1 MALSRLKNII
11 TSKTGRII
19 YVSSDDFDASDSI
32 DNRGNSTLRPFKTI
46 QRALLEVSRFS
57 YRAGLNND
65 SFDSFTILLYPGEYI
80 VDNRPGLSDY
90 NTITALTDSSN
101 FDITS
106 VNNEFYKFNSV
117 DGGAIVPRGCSLV
130 GMDLRRTKIIPKYV
144 PYPSYNEPSGAFANT
159 DTLAA
164 QLGVSYNNEPG
175 LSAILRI
182 TGGCYFWQFT
192 LRDGDTNG
200 VYYREDDFSQLTAPN
215 FSHHKLTGFEYASKT
230 DLDLYYQKIS
240 KAFIQIPDTS
250 GVISNDQIQ
259 TRVEENRIVGPISDV
274 FAIGSIV
281 RNGTTAIAST
291 VDSAGQP
298 TNHGFSVGVSVNI
311 SGADVDANGNL
322 YNGSFIVT
330 SASGNQFT
338 YQMANAPAANA
349 SGTNIEVRVEIDTVD
364 SASPYM
370 FNLSLRS
377 TWGMNAM
384 LADGS
389 RATGFKSMV
398 VAQYTGISLQ
408 KDDRA
413 FVRWNGSTYVN
424 ASYGDGAHLDGDAKY
439 RKGWGHVHVKCSNDA
454 FIQAVSVFAVG
465 YERHFEAENGGDMSI
480 TNSNSNFGNTSLR
493 SVGFKAAAFNK
504 DNSGRITH
512 ILPPKSIS
520 HGTLTLSSVS
530 GTFIP
535 GQTVSQ
541 ENNAGIT
548 GEIVSWD
555 PATGALVV
563 DQINGD
569 FVGSG
574 STYRIY
580 SGTDPANGGTNF
592 GTPTTWVR
600 AVKEVNV
607 NWVSLDIQQTLT
619 NGQVNP
625 GTGVENRLYLYGY
638 TTANGYSATAGPS
651 TKLQGFNIGGR
662 DQDRIY
668 VPLYVDPNVVA
679 NTGLSAPGF
688 KVYSSEI
695 YTTGG
700 YNPVQWDSQNGQWYI
715 RTNDINIF
723 GVLSGQS
730 AQGQYYNA
738 IQFSGIS
745 YVRRIP
751 DTRTLTE
758 RTYRV
763 RYVIPSTRTN
773 PLPRTPITGFVVQP
787 VSTGST
793 NPVYDNTFYIYDVEE
808 YQKYEAGV
816 SDGIYYMTLLKGNV
830 TPSTPNFNNRKFSQ
844 QTTEVYPGFD
854 RDNPKDDPAAATSI
868 ADNEIIGLVYATDG
882 SGNKDNKLSIT
893 KECILDFLG
902 EAKNNL
908 NYDSVNEKL
917 TFGGVDYF
925 LKSKI
930 GDTPENRSVP
940 LNALSPYPGF
950 DVELRRHSI
959 LRSGNHTFEY
969 LGFGPGNYSTAFP
982 STQNRVLTKEEV
994 RLSQSVKENGGVAF
1008 YSGLNSNGELYIGN
1022 NVVNPITG
1030 QVTSEDIATLN
1041 IVGEEGTQVDTF
1053 TEVTISDRLTVLGG
1067 DGNNLD
1073 STFSGPVNFQNT
1085 INVQEGVFN
1094 NLLLNDTLGQ
1104 NVRKFFLAQE
1114 DSSNIG
1120 FPDVDTTLAY
1130 NQGDVCYNIS
1140 VGPGGNLGWVYINGN
1155 WVQWGITDI
1164 GLFNVLGSQL
1174 GLGRSPT
1181 AGYTLDVLGNVL
1193 VDGDLNVTG
1202 QVGFA
1207 GKYSSRSYVGS
1218 GTTGPFDIRD
1228 PASPLPA
1235 GYNHNVNTILVFLNG
1250 VCAKPQN
1257 DASTDPG
1264 DYTVVNNQVVFTSA
1278 IPTTTRIVIR
1288 EFPI

>member
-32 DNRGNSTLRPFKTI
+32 DNRGNSSLRPFKTI

-65 SFDSFTILLYPGEYI
+65 SFDAFTILLMPGEYI
-80 VDNRPGLSDY
+80 IDNRPGLADY
-90 NTITALTDSSN
+90 NTITQLTESSN

-117 DGGAIVPRGCSLV
+117 DGGAIVPRGCSIV
-130 GMDLRRTKIIPKYV
+130 GLDLRRTKIVPKYV
-144 PYPSYNEPSGAFANT
+144 PYPTYNEPSGTYANT

-164 QLGVSYNNEPG
+164 QLGVNYANEPG
-175 LSAILRI
+175 LSAIFRI
-182 TGGCYFWQFT
+182 TGGCYFWQFSI
-192 LRDGDTNG
+192 RDGDSNG
-200 VYYREDDFSQLTAPN
+200 VYYREDNFSQLTAPN
-215 FSHHKLTGFEYASKT
+215 FSHHKLTVFEYASKT

-330 SASGNQFT
+330 SASGSQFT
-338 YQMANAPAANA
+338 YQMSNAPAANA

-377 TWGMNAM
+377 VWGINGMH
-384 LADGS
+384 ADGS

-413 FVRWNGSTYVN
+413 FVTWNGSTYVN
-424 ASYGDGAHLDGDAKY
+424 ASYGDGAHLNGSAKY
-439 RKGWGHVHVKCSNDA
+439 RKGWGHTHVKCSNDA

-465 YERHFEAENGGDMSI
+465 YADHFVALNGGDMSI

-493 SVGFKAAAFNK
+493 SVGFKATAFNK

-520 HGTLTLSSVS
+520 HGTLTLTNVS
-530 GTFIP
+530 GTFVP
-535 GQTVSQ
+535 GQLLYQ
-541 ENNAGIT
+541 EGNSIQ

-555 PATGALVV
+555 SATSTLQV

-569 FVGSG
+569 FETSGGSYRVYSG
-574 STYRIY
+574 S
-580 SGTDPANGGTNF
+580 SPANGGTNY

-600 AVKEVNV
+600 AVKEVNI
-607 NWVSLDIQQTLT
+607 NWVSLDVQQTLT
-619 NGQVNP
+619 NGQVVVS
-625 GTGVENRLYLYGY
+625 GVTENRLYLYGY

-651 TKLQGFNIGGR
+651 TKLQGFNIGKR
-662 DQDRIY
+662 DADRLY
-668 VPLYVDPNVVA
+668 VPLYVDPAVISGS
-679 NTGLSAPGF
+679 GLSQAGY

-715 RTNDINIF
+715 RTNDTTIF
-723 GVLSGQS
+723 GILNGQS
-730 AQGQYYNA
+730 AQGQYYNS
-738 IQFSGIS
+738 IQFTGIS

-751 DTRTLTE
+751 DTRTLSE

-763 RYVIPSTRTN
+763 RFVIPSTRTN
-773 PLPRTPITGFVVQP
+773 PLPRTPISGFIVQP
-787 VSTGST
+787 VSTGTT
-793 NPVYDNTFYIYDVEE
+793 NPVYDNTYYIYDVET
-808 YQKYEAGV
+808 YQEYEAGV
-816 SDGIYYMTLLKGNV
+816 SDGIYYLTLLRGNI
-830 TPSTPNFNNRKFSQ
+830 TPTTPNFNDKKFSQ
-844 QTTEVYPGFD
+844 QVTEVYPGFD
-854 RDNPKDDPAAATSI
+854 RDNPKDDPEAAQSV
-868 ADNEIIGLVYATDG
+868 ADNETIGLVYATDG
-882 SGNKDNKLSIT
+882 QGNKDNKLSIT
-893 KECILDFLG
+893 KECILSFLA
-902 EAKNNL
+902 EPKNNL
-908 NYDSVNEKL
+908 TWDSTNEKL
-917 TFGGVDYF
+917 TFGGVEYF
-925 LKSKI
+925 VKSKS
-930 GDTPENRSVP
+930 GDTPENRAIP
-940 LNALSPYPGF
+940 LNGLSPFPGF

-969 LGFGPGNYSTAFP
+969 LGFGPGNYSTSFP

-1008 YSGLNSNGELYIGN
+1008 YSGLNSNGDLFIGN
-1022 NVVNPITG
+1022 QIVNPVTG

-1085 INVQEGVFN
+1085 INVNAGVFN
-1094 NLLLNDTLGQ
+1094 ELLLNDTAGQ
-1104 NVRKFFLAQE
+1104 NVRRFFLAQA
-1114 DSSNIG
+1114 DSNGDPI
-1120 FPDVDTTLAY
+1120 VDTTLAY
-1130 NQGDVCYNIS
+1130 NQGDICYNIS

-1164 GLFNVLGSQL
+1164 GLFNVTGTQL
-1174 GLGRSPT
+1174 GLGRTPT
-1181 AGYTLDVLGNVL
+1181 AGYTLDVDGNVL
-1193 VDGDLNVTG
+1193 VDGNLNVTG

-1207 GKYSSRSYVGS
+1207 GKYGSKSYIGN
-1218 GTTGPFDIRD
+1218 GTVGPFNIRD
-1228 PASPLPA
+1228 TALPQ
-1235 GYNHNVNTILVFLNG
+1235 GFNHNVNTILVFLNG
-1250 VCAKPQN
+1250 IVAKPQT
-1257 DASTDPG
+1257 DAVTDPG
-1264 DYTVVNNQVVFTSA
+1264 DYTVVNNQVVFTTA
-1278 IPTTTRIVIR
+1278 VPATVRIVIR